1 MFFELRQYRIRKGK
15 MKRWVKYMD
24 EVLIPFQVSQGMVV
38 VGSFVAEEEEDLYI
52 WIRRFESE
60 QERKK
65 LYKKVYESET
75 WNKQIKP
82 EVDKMMDRER
92 MIVTRLLATPKS
104 VIR

>member
-24 EVLIPFQVSQGMVV
+24 EVLIPFQLSQGMVV

-52 WIRRFESE
+52 WIRRFEGE